1 MIDYR
6 DKSDRTHYF
15 HALYDVTLKH
25 GIMPGLVYLYMPALK
40 HARNWD
46 AEQALWFAF
55 LNGMTQNPLT
65 SLLLMEQLPSCPSPK
80 DDISAF
86 ETWFNAQWPNLF
98 FDTDRLKNKRN
109 TVPAI
114 RSYAALVDQ
123 HGSQE
128 AMLTNKSYPE
138 LWDLVSNN
146 YYS

>member
-86 ETWFNAQWPNLF
+86 ESWFNAQWPNLF

-109 TVPAI
+109 TEAVEVAPGTLVSA
-114 RSYAALVDQ
+114 RVLEHKPAALQ
-123 HGSQE
+123 PLE
-128 AMLTNKSYPE
+128 AVRGAAKE
-138 LWDLVSNN
+138 IA
-146 YYS
+146 